1 MISRR
6 TFLAAAVAGTTTAL
20 WAKGADAS
28 SATTPTTSIDAPTG
42 LELSVQPTRVFKRA
56 SDQNRL
62 RTEYWLFNLML
73 RSPSQDKPGLA
84 SLVVDGLSQGQVVR
98 TTTWTAQAVAKSNL
112 LAVAPMP
119 AKEGG
124 WLVAAFS
131 IGDEVPMVLA
141 IDSVRCVLK
150 FEGVH
155 GRQRLQATVQL
166 ESYEQKTR
174 LVFPFRGNGMIT
186 QGGAWNDGHRNRSG
200 MFAIDA
206 IGLTDLYAAMTADGD
221 TSRSAAGWGRSIIA
235 PAAGTVVV
243 ARGDRPDQPVLGVSD
258 PAYFVAEYPNG
269 GDPGNHVVIDHGN
282 GEFSAIDH
290 LQHGSVRVSVGDR
303 VSQGQA
309 LGLLG
314 SSGDSSSPHV
324 HHQLQD
330 GPDWTKA
337 NALPHAYANGPR
349 GQHDRGA
356 IFSAS

>member
-1 MISRR
+1 MLTRR
-6 TFLAAAVAGTTTAL
+6 TFLAAAVAGTTTA
-20 WAKGADAS
+20 WWPKGAMAS
-28 SATTPTTSIDAPTG
+28 LAVAENPGTG
-42 LELSVQPTRVFKRA
+42 PGVLELLVQPTRVFKRT

-73 RSPSQDKPGLA
+73 RSPSQDKPELA
-84 SLVVDGLSQGQVVR
+84 SLIVNGLSQGQVVR
-98 TTTWTAQAVAKSNL
+98 TTVWTARAVATSNL
-112 LAVAPMP
+112 LAAAPMS

-124 WLVAAFS
+124 WLVAAFN
-131 IGDEVPMVLA
+131 IGDEIPVALGV
-141 IDSVRCVLK
+141 DGVHCVLE
-150 FEGVH
+150 FEGMH
-155 GRQRLQATVQL
+155 GRQRLEATVQL
-166 ESYEQKTR
+166 ESYEQKTS
-174 LVFPFRGNGMIT
+174 LVFPFKGNGMIT

-206 IGLTDLYAAMTADGD
+206 IGLSGLYAAMTANGD
-221 TSRSAAGWGRSIIA
+221 ASRSAAGWGRSIIA

-243 ARGDRPDQPVLGVSD
+243 ARGDRPDQPVLDVSD
-258 PAYFVAEYPNG
+258 PAYFVPEYPNG

-290 LQHGSVRVSVGDR
+290 LQQGSVRVSVGDR

-314 SSGDSSSPHV
+314 SSGDSNSPHV

-337 NALPHAYANGPR
+337 NALPHGYTNGPR
-349 GQHDRGA
+349 GRHDRGA
-356 IFSAS
+356 IFRAT